1 MMEKAIP
8 IDLGRPPAGGVV
20 SRSLPLLFMA
30 LGLIALYYV
39 GLQNY
44 LLFHSLVE
52 IFSIVIACTI
62 FIIAWNS
69 REHLA
74 DSYLYLLGIA
84 YLFIGFLDLM
94 HTLSY
99 KGMRIF
105 TDYDFY
111 ANQLWIATRFL
122 ESVTL
127 LAAFS
132 LVTTRI
138 RLRSYVLEGG
148 YAVVTGLILLSIFQ
162 WRIFP
167 VCFVE
172 GVGQTPFKIWGEF
185 VICAILGLAAWVA
198 YHQRHHF
205 SSQVFGYLRVSL
217 VCTILS
223 ELAFALYVSNYG
235 IFNMVGHY
243 FKLISFYMI
252 YRAIVQ
258 TGIRSPYQLIFKELK
273 AKEAELERQ
282 AAIDELTDLFNR
294 RAALTLLQ
302 KQVGASQREHLPLTI
317 CYLDLDGLKQV
328 NDTCGHAEGDIML
341 KIFAGQLVHEM
352 RAGDYACRM
361 GGDEFLLILPHCPE
375 GEATRLIA
383 RIEARL
389 ALVNNG
395 LGKRCVLAFSY
406 GIAQWSEG
414 DTMDHLLELADTRM
428 YAQKMEKKKKTA
440 LGATPV
446 GVVEAVDR

>member
-1 MMEKAIP
+1 MEKEIP
-8 IDLGRPPAGGVV
+8 IHLERPAAGGGVPRWL
-20 SRSLPLLFMA
+20 SLLFTVA
-30 LGLIALYYV
+30 GLAALYYV
-39 GLQNY
+39 GLHNY

-52 IFSIVIACTI
+52 IFSIVIAGAI

-99 KGMRIF
+99 KGMQIF

-122 ESVTL
+122 ESLTL
-127 LAAFS
+127 LAAFF
-132 LVTTRI
+132 LVRRRI
-138 RLRSYVLEGG
+138 TFRPYVLEAG

-162 WRIFP
+162 WRLFP
-167 VCFVE
+167 ICFIE
-172 GVGQTPFKIWGEF
+172 GVGQTPFKIWSEF
-185 VICAILGLAAWVA
+185 VICAILGLATWLA
-198 YHQRHHF
+198 YRHRQLF
-205 SSQVFGYLRVSL
+205 SPQVFGYLMVSL

-223 ELAFALYVSNYG
+223 ELSFTFYVSNYG
-235 IFNMVGHY
+235 FSNMVGHY
-243 FKLISFYMI
+243 FKIASFYMV
-252 YRAIVQ
+252 YRAIVL

-294 RAALTLLQ
+294 RAALALLG
-302 KQVGASQREHLPLTI
+302 KQLGATKREHAPLTI

-328 NDTCGHAEGDIML
+328 NDTFGHAEGDIML
-341 KIFAGQLVHEM
+341 KIFAGQLVREM

-361 GGDEFLLILPHCPE
+361 GGDEFLLILSHCTE
-375 GEATRLIA
+375 GEAACLIE
-383 RIEARL
+383 RIEERL

-395 LGKRCVLAFSY
+395 LSKSCALAFSY
-406 GIAQWSEG
+406 GVAQWSEG
-414 DTMDHLLELADTRM
+414 DTMDQLLELADTRM
-428 YAQKMEKKKKTA
+428 YAQKAEKKKKT
-440 LGATPV
+440 GAQTSPFTAA
-446 GVVEAVDR
+446 ESLSS

>member
-1 MMEKAIP
+1 MERETRTH
-8 IDLGRPPAGGVV
+8 LGRPFAGGAVP
-20 SRSLPLLFMA
+20 RSLSLFLMA
-30 LGLIALYYV
+30 VGLVALYYV
-39 GLQNY
+39 GFHNY
-44 LLFHSLVE
+44 LLFHCLVE
-52 IFSIVIACTI
+52 VFSIVIAFTI

-99 KGMRIF
+99 KGMQIF

-122 ESVTL
+122 ESLTL
-127 LAAFS
+127 LAAF
-132 LVTTRI
+132 LLTPRRI
-138 RLRSYVLEGG
+138 TFRPYVLETG
-148 YAVVTGLILLSIFQ
+148 YAVVTALILLSIFQ

-167 VCFVE
+167 ICFIE
-172 GVGQTPFKIWGEF
+172 GVGQTPFKIWSEF
-185 VICAILGLAAWVA
+185 VICAVLGLATWLA
-198 YHQRHHF
+198 YRHRQLF
-205 SSQVFGYLRVSL
+205 SPQVFGYLMVSL

-223 ELAFALYVSNYG
+223 ELAFTFYVSNYG
-235 IFNMVGHY
+235 LSNMVGHY
-243 FKLISFYMI
+243 FKVASFYMI

-294 RAALTLLQ
+294 RAALALLQ
-302 KQVGASQREHLPLTI
+302 KQVGAAQRERTPLTI

-328 NDTCGHAEGDIML
+328 NDTYGHAEGDIML
-341 KIFAGQLVHEM
+341 KVFAGQLVREM

-361 GGDEFLLILPHCPE
+361 GGDEFLLILPHCTE
-375 GEATRLIA
+375 GEAARLIE
-383 RIEARL
+383 RIEERL
-389 ALVNNG
+389 ALVNSG
-395 LGKRCVLAFSY
+395 LSKSCALAFSY
-406 GIAQWSEG
+406 GLAQWAEG
-414 DTMDHLLELADTRM
+414 ESMDQLLELADTRM
-428 YAQKMEKKKKTA
+428 YAQKAKKKEKTA
-440 LGATPV
+440 SWTSPV
-446 GVVEAVDR
+446 TAAASLSS

>member
-1 MMEKAIP
+1 MGQEKQT
-8 IDLGRPPAGGVV
+8 LFGQPPAGGVV
-20 SRSLPLLFMA
+20 SRSLPLFLMV
-30 LGLIALYYV
+30 LGLGALYYV
-39 GLQNY
+39 GLSNY

-52 IFSIVIACTI
+52 IFSIVIAFTI

-84 YLFIGFLDLM
+84 YFFIGFLDLM

-122 ESVTL
+122 ESLTL

-132 LVTTRI
+132 LATRRI
-138 RLRSYVLEGG
+138 RFRPYVLEAG
-148 YAVVTGLILLSIFQ
+148 YAVVTALILLSIFQ

-167 VCFVE
+167 VCFIE

-185 VICAILGLAAWVA
+185 VICAILGLASWVA
-198 YHQRHHF
+198 YRHRHF
-205 SSQVFGYLRVSL
+205 FPPQVFGYLIGSL

-223 ELAFALYVSNYG
+223 ELAFAFYVSNYG
-235 IFNMVGHY
+235 FFNMVGHY
-243 FKLISFYMI
+243 FKIASFYMI
-252 YRAIVQ
+252 YRAIVH

-273 AKEAELERQ
+273 AKEAELERH

-294 RAALTLLQ
+294 RAALALLG
-302 KQVGASQREHLPLTI
+302 KQLGATQRERTPLTI
-317 CYLDLDGLKQV
+317 CYLDLDGLKQI
-328 NDTCGHAEGDIML
+328 NDTFGHAEGDIML
-341 KIFAGQLVHEM
+341 KVLAGQLVREM

-361 GGDEFLLILPHCPE
+361 GGDEFLLILPHCSE
-375 GEATRLIA
+375 GEAARLVE
-383 RIEARL
+383 RIEERL
-389 ALVNNG
+389 ALVNSG
-395 LGKRCVLAFSY
+395 LGKRCALAFSY
-406 GIAQWSEG
+406 GLAQWSEG
-414 DTMDHLLELADTRM
+414 DTVDHLLELADTRM
-428 YAQKMEKKKKTA
+428 YAQKAEKKEKAALRASPVTA
-440 LGATPV
+440 VASLFI
-446 GVVEAVDR
+446 

>member
-1 MMEKAIP
+1 MMEMEIP
-8 IDLGRPPAGGVV
+8 IHLGRPSAGGGVPRWLSLLLTVV
-20 SRSLPLLFMA
+20 
-30 LGLIALYYV
+30 GLAALYYV
-39 GLQNY
+39 GLHNY
-44 LLFHSLVE
+44 LLFHSLAE
-52 IFSIVIACTI
+52 IFSIVIAGAI

-99 KGMRIF
+99 KGMQIF

-122 ESVTL
+122 ESLTL
-127 LAAFS
+127 LAAFF
-132 LVTTRI
+132 LVRRRI
-138 RLRSYVLEGG
+138 TFRPYVLEAG

-162 WRIFP
+162 WRLFP
-167 VCFVE
+167 ICFIE
-172 GVGQTPFKIWGEF
+172 GVGQTPFKIWSEF
-185 VICAILGLAAWVA
+185 VICAILGLATWLA
-198 YHQRHHF
+198 YRHRQLF
-205 SSQVFGYLRVSL
+205 SPQVFGYLMVSL

-223 ELAFALYVSNYG
+223 ELSFTFYVSNYG
-235 IFNMVGHY
+235 FSNMVGHY
-243 FKLISFYMI
+243 FKIASFYMV
-252 YRAIVQ
+252 YRAIVL

-294 RAALTLLQ
+294 RAALALLG
-302 KQVGASQREHLPLTI
+302 KQLGATQREHTPLTI

-328 NDTCGHAEGDIML
+328 NDTFGHAEGDIML
-341 KIFAGQLVHEM
+341 KIFAGQLVREM

-375 GEATRLIA
+375 GEAARLIE
-383 RIEARL
+383 RIEERL
-389 ALVNNG
+389 ALVNSG
-395 LGKRCVLAFSY
+395 LSKSCALVFSY
-406 GIAQWSEG
+406 GIAQWDEG
-414 DTMDHLLELADTRM
+414 DTMDQLLELADTRM
-428 YAQKMEKKKKTA
+428 YAQKAEKKETA
-440 LGATPV
+440 AEGASPDT
-446 GVVEAVDR
+446 AAASLSS